1 MRAIAWS
8 TAAVALLVLAYLA
21 LGGAS
26 YAPAK
31 VADPCAPRDWRSP
44 RGFQEVVQQIVLS
57 SLDGAAC
64 DLHVSREDMVLA
76 LANKDS
82 REQFARAHGISNQ
95 KLEQLIHD
103 GLVRSIDDAE
113 NAGALGSTTAGLL
126 RGIVGN
132 VPLDELFNLVE
143 RLRLLGGLG

>member
-8 TAAVALLVLAYLA
+8 TVAVVLLVLAYLA

-31 VADPCAPRDWRSP
+31 VTDPCTQRDWRGP
-44 RGFQEVVQQIVLS
+44 HGLQEVAEQVVLS
-57 SLDGAAC
+57 ALDGAAC

-76 LANKDS
+76 LSSRDS
-82 REQFARAHGISNQ
+82 REQFARANGISDQ
-95 KLEQLIHD
+95 RLEQLVHD

-126 RGIVGN
+126 RGIVAN
-132 VPLDELFNLVE
+132 VSLDDLFNLVE

>member
-8 TAAVALLVLAYLA
+8 TAAVVVLVLAYLA

-31 VADPCAPRDWRSP
+31 VTDPCTPRDWRGP
-44 RGFQEVVQQIVLS
+44 HGLQEVAEQVVLS
-57 SLDGAAC
+57 ALDGAAC
-64 DLHVSREDMVLA
+64 DLRVSREDMVLA
-76 LANKDS
+76 LSSKDS
-82 REQFARAHGISNQ
+82 REQFARANGISNER
-95 KLEQLIHD
+95 LEQLIHD

-113 NAGALGSTTAGLL
+113 NAGALGSTTAALL

-132 VPLDELFNLVE
+132 VSLDDLFDLVE